1 MAHGLRAWTFRSRL
15 YDLSLGRGDGDAPSW
30 APSDLWQG
38 HGPSD
43 TGVALDANT
52 EPRSYWSI
60 PADGTRREHLERHR
74 FSGFSN
80 TIAEPAHLRQM
91 AMAWLA
97 NFDRWHADV
106 WRLDIL
112 GDRLSHW
119 LIHDHTLT
127 DGADDVF
134 VQHWRRALRRQARH
148 LLRWAH
154 KPRPG
159 DDPMPALQGA
169 IMAALAFPEY
179 SNRLKINLAA
189 LTTEIEQHVNA
200 DGGHAGRSPARHLDF
215 LARLITIRTALSH
228 AHASVPQD
236 IQGAID
242 RMTPMLRA
250 YRHGD
255 HGLALFN
262 GSRRRTP
269 KFIDRVLE
277 LSGSRSRAAASAP
290 HTGFHRLSAQ
300 RTALIVDAGT
310 PVDGTSYACGHA
322 GTLSFEM
329 SIGKQRLIVNCG
341 TGSLREPMLC
351 DALRATAAH
360 STLTIGNTHS
370 SDLEPG
376 GGFGQRRPQ
385 NIQTRRRELERNIL
399 VESSH
404 DGYLDVFGLI
414 HWRSLYLSADGDDVR
429 GEDAIESG
437 GTKPPSRELNNP
449 PYTLRFHL
457 HPDVTAS
464 LTTAGNTALLRL
476 ASGQGWRFHAEGGK
490 LSLEESVY
498 CADAARQKTEQI
510 VVSGIHQ
517 APRTMIKWRISREER
532 A

>member
-15 YDLSLGRGDGDAPSW
+15 YDLSLGRGDGAAPSW
-30 APSDLWQG
+30 APDDLWQG
-38 HGPSD
+38 QVTND
-43 TGVALDANT
+43 IGVALDGNI

-60 PADGTRREHLERHR
+60 PADGSRREYLERHR

-80 TIAEPAHLRQM
+80 TTAELAQLRQM
-91 AMAWLA
+91 AAVWLA
-97 NFDRWHADV
+97 NFDRWHTDV

-112 GDRLSHW
+112 GDRLNHW
-119 LIHDHTLT
+119 LIHDHALT
-127 DGADDVF
+127 DGADDDF
-134 VQHWRRALRRQARH
+134 VRLWRRVLRRQARH
-148 LLRWAH
+148 LVRWAH

-159 DDPMPALQGA
+159 DDPMPAVQGA

-179 SNRLKINLAA
+179 SNRLKTYLAV
-189 LTTEIEQHVNA
+189 LTTEIERHINA

-215 LARLITIRTALSH
+215 LARLITIRTALSG
-228 AHASVPQD
+228 AYASVPQD

-262 GSRRRTP
+262 GSRHATP
-269 KFIDRVLE
+269 EYIDRVLE

-290 HTGFHRLSAQ
+290 HTGFYRLGAQ

-310 PVDGTSYACGHA
+310 PVDGTSSAYGHA

-370 SDLEPG
+370 SNLVANG
-376 GGFGQRRPQ
+376 RFGQRKPR

-414 HWRSLYLSADGDDVR
+414 HWRSLYLSAEGSDVR

-437 GTKPPSRELNNP
+437 GTKPPSRELRNP

-457 HPDVTAS
+457 HPDVDAS
-464 LTTAGNTALLRL
+464 LTTAGNTVLLRL
-476 ASGQGWRFHAEGGK
+476 ASGQGWRFHTEGGN

-498 CADAARQKTEQI
+498 CAEGGRQKTEQI
-510 VVSGIHQ
+510 IVSGIHQ
-517 APRTMIKWRISREER
+517 APRTMIKWRISREAR